1 MPSNYRG
8 GPKRNDGKIA
18 EKVRAFFI
26 NFLCDCSCDL
36 QVVGIVGSV
45 VVYFDTFSL
54 CVVC

>member
-26 NFLCDCSCDL
+26 NFY
-36 QVVGIVGSV
+36 VIVLV
-45 VVYFDTFSL
+45 I
-54 CVVC
+54 CE

>member
-26 NFLCDCSCDL
+26 NFLCDCSCNL
-36 QVVGIVGSV
+36 QVVGIVGWLLLYISRP
-45 VVYFDTFSL
+45 FL
-54 CVVC
+54 CA